1 MPKLHAQHV
10 VFLIII
16 TAAALRML
24 PHPENVTPIGALA
37 LFSGAYLH
45 RQVLWL
51 VPLAALLLGDLYY
64 GLYNAVVMISVYLGF
79 IASTAVGRTLL
90 RKDPGSGRIAVGVIA
105 GALAFWTISNFGNW
119 LAFGPGGASGLLQ
132 TYIVGLP
139 YLLKSLMGDAMYA
152 LVLFGGYRLICNTRL
167 IQPASAS

>member
-1 MPKLHAQHV
+1 MPKIHAQHV
-10 VFLIII
+10 VFLMII

-24 PHPENVTPIGALA
+24 PHPENITPIGALA

-51 VPLAALLLGDLYY
+51 VPLAALFLGDLYY
-64 GLYNAVVMISVYLGF
+64 GLYNAVVFISVYLGF
-79 IASTAVGRTLL
+79 IASTAVGRRLL
-90 RKDPGSGRIAVGVIA
+90 HDDPGTGRIAVGVVA

-139 YLLKSLMGDAMYA
+139 YLLKSLLGDAIYA
-152 LVLFGGYRLICNTRL
+152 TLLFGGYRVLCNSPLVRHAT
-167 IQPASAS
+167 AN